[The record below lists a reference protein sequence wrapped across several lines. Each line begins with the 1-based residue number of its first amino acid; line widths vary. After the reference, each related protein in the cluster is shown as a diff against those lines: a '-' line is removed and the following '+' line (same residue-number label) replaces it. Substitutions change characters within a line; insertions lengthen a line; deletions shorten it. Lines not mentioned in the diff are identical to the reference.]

1 LNTISSSLT
10 GLTLGQYSG
19 MINHTVTAN
28 TTSVTVPASGSV
40 SSPMTFDVTAS
51 GLSNVNV
58 QITNSAGT
66 VVGSLPVSGSNG
78 TVTFQGTGTNGQ
90 ALPVG
95 QYNVSL
101 VGTST
106 AGAVSA
112 AGTLSQSGVVSGVIQ
127 GTGGTWDLQ
136 IQNGL
141 TVDASSVTSVN

>member
-1 LNTISSSLT
+1 
-10 GLTLGQYSG
+10 
-19 MINHTVTAN
+19 
-28 TTSVTVPASGSV
+28 
-40 SSPMTFDVTAS
+40 
-51 GLSNVNV
+51 
-58 QITNSAGT
+58 
-66 VVGSLPVSGSNG
+66 
-78 TVTFQGTGTNGQ
+78 
-90 ALPVG
+90 VG